1 MTDLTPLPGRCAH
14 CQRRRDVY
22 RIGRSGGGTYRRGGR
37 QYWSSI
43 CLDCA
48 KSLLTYLGSHAGAT
62 ASGFDGS
69 ALRRIVGGGD
79 G

>member
-1 MTDLTPLPGRCAH
+1 MAELDTRPGRCAH
-14 CQRRRDVY
+14 CQRRRDVH
-22 RIGRSGGGTYRRGGR
+22 RIGRTGGGTYRRGGR
-37 QYWSSI
+37 HYWSSI

-62 ASGFDGS
+62 VNGFSGS
-69 ALRRIVGGGD
+69 ALRRIVGDGD